1 MIITINTITGE
12 IKINSENELIEKDE
26 NIKTAP
32 INSHPIQYNPNFNI
46 KRKYYKKGDPE
57 YHRKPLIKTV
67 LKSLK
72 SDKTV
77 KQEPLLEFR

>member
-1 MIITINTITGE
+1 MIIRIDTITWIIE
-12 IKINSENELIEKDE
+12 IEKGE
-26 NIKTAP
+26 EIKTAP
-32 INSHPIQYNPNFNI
+32 INQHPIQYNPIDI

-57 YHRKPLIKTV
+57 YHRKPLTKTI

-77 KQEPLLEFR
+77 KQAPLLDLNY

>member
-1 MIITINTITGE
+1 MIRLIIEWIE
-12 IKINSENELIEKDE
+12 IIIEKDE

-32 INSHPIQYNPNFNI
+32 INSHPIQYNKLDI

-57 YHRKPLIKTV
+57 YHRKPLTKTI

-77 KQEPLLEFR
+77 KQETLLDLCY